1 MTTTLITAD
10 NRIADML
17 YDAWMSFVHLNL
29 IIYSTLV
36 LDGGQYA
43 PVWRNDRETRKLYLS
58 TDLKFVRKI
67 FKFCSQIPT
76 KTFAPLCLTIL
87 LFCKKTIFADIS
99 LGEYHYKFILSNRL
113 TMGKNNN
120 G

>member
-17 YDAWMSFVHLNL
+17 YSLYDARMSFVHLNL
-29 IIYSTLV
+29 IVYSTLV

-43 PVWRNDRETRKLYLS
+43 PVWRNDRETRKLYSNSAHKYQRRRL
-58 TDLKFVRKI
+58 LLF
-67 FKFCSQIPT
+67 
-76 KTFAPLCLTIL
+76 CLTIL
-87 LFCKKTIFADIS
+87 LFCKKTIFADRS